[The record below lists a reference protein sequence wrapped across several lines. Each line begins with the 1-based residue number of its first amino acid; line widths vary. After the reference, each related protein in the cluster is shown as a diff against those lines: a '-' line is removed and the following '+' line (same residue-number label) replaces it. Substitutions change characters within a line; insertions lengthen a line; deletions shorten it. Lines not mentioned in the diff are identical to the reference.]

1 MFRTRFPAAALAFAI
16 AAFCLPHPGFAD
28 AATFSGAQKSEIER
42 LVHDYLVKNPEV
54 LVEAMTELRARQ
66 QQAENDSLRKAL
78 IAHRA
83 ELFNDPQTPVAG
95 NPKGDVTVVE
105 FFDYSCP
112 YCKSVE
118 DNLKAL
124 LKADDKVRLV
134 LKEFPVLGPG
144 SMLAAKAALASR
156 GQGKYA
162 AFHEA
167 LLTNRGQF
175 SEESLMRVAQSAG
188 LDTARLKADMESP
201 AIEAALAANGALAEA
216 LNIRGTPAFVIGD
229 QLFPGVME
237 LKAMREAVAGARKS
251 KG

>member
-1 MFRTRFPAAALAFAI
+1 MVRARFSVAALGFLV
-16 AAFCLPHPGFAD
+16 AAFCFSSTGFAD
-28 AATFSGAQKSEIER
+28 GASFSGAQKSEIER

-66 QQAENDSLRKAL
+66 QLAEKDDLRKAL
-78 IAHRA
+78 A
-83 ELFNDPQTPVAG
+83 EHHAALFNDPQTPVVG
-95 NPKGDVTVVE
+95 NPRGDVTVIE

-124 LKADDKVRLV
+124 LNGDDKVRLV

-156 GQGKYA
+156 GQGKYP

-175 SEESLMRVAQSAG
+175 SEESVMRVALSVG
-188 LDTARLKADMESP
+188 LDTARLKSDMETP
-201 AIEAALAANGALAEA
+201 AVEAALTANNALAEA

-229 QLFPGVME
+229 QLYPGVMD
-237 LKAMREAVAGARKS
+237 LKAMKQAIAEARKS

>member
-1 MFRTRFPAAALAFAI
+1 MVRACFPVAALGFLI
-16 AAFCLPHPGFAD
+16 SAFCLPSPGFAD
-28 AATFSGAQKSEIER
+28 SASFSGAQKSEIEQ

-66 QQAENDSLRKAL
+66 QQAESDSLRKAL
-78 IAHRA
+78 VEHRA
-83 ELFNDPQTPVAG
+83 ALVADPQTPVAG
-95 NPKGDVTVVE
+95 NPKGDVAVVE

-118 DNLKAL
+118 DNLKTL

-134 LKEFPVLGPG
+134 LKQFPVLGAG
-144 SMLAAKAALASR
+144 SVMAAKAALASR
-156 GQGKYA
+156 NQGKLP

-167 LLTNRGQF
+167 LMTNRGQF
-175 SEESLMRVAQSAG
+175 TEESLMRVALSVG
-188 LDTARLKADMESP
+188 LDTARLKADMASP
-201 AIEAALAANGALAEA
+201 AIEAALAANASLAEA

-229 QLFPGVME
+229 QFFPGVIDLKVME
-237 LKAMREAVAGARKS
+237 RAIAEVRKS